1 MSEESTGLARTVN
14 WKQGMFIAL
23 GVPLLIVPSLYDVE
37 QLVWG
42 LCIVVWTVS
51 VLQGFV
57 QNLAYG
63 EMVTLF
69 PNATGLPGCAQ
80 AVFTK
85 DNNEG
90 KIDKG
95 KLIGAFSAWC
105 YWFAWCPVVAI
116 FTMMIGDYLVAMF
129 SIDWTGWTLLGLYML
144 VGIIVV
150 LIMYVLS
157 ARGLEGGA
165 TVGTILALISMIPII
180 IILIGGL
187 AAGMFDFSTITS
199 EFTSPD
205 WSWSGSEI
213 VLVLGCFGLAQW
225 SACAWETAAIY
236 GPEYKE
242 PGKDVP
248 KALFGCGI
256 ICLIMYFF
264 VSTVVFGSLGHE
276 GIADAG
282 YATLRPIAETAFGEY
297 GSYIA
302 LFFLLSL
309 IHI

>member
-1 MSEESTGLARTVN
+1 MSEESAGLARTVN

-105 YWFAWCPVVAI
+105 YCC
-116 FTMMIGDYLVAMF
+116 
-129 SIDWTGWTLLGLYML
+129 LLY
-144 VGIIVV
+144 
-150 LIMYVLS
+150 
-157 ARGLEGGA
+157 
-165 TVGTILALISMIPII
+165 
-180 IILIGGL
+180 
-187 AAGMFDFSTITS
+187 
-199 EFTSPD
+199 TSP
-205 WSWSGSEI
+205 S
-213 VLVLGCFGLAQW
+213 
-225 SACAWETAAIY
+225 
-236 GPEYKE
+236 PR
-242 PGKDVP
+242 
-248 KALFGCGI
+248 
-256 ICLIMYFF
+256 
-264 VSTVVFGSLGHE
+264 
-276 GIADAG
+276 DA
-282 YATLRPIAETAFGEY
+282 
-297 GSYIA
+297 
-302 LFFLLSL
+302 
-309 IHI
+309 